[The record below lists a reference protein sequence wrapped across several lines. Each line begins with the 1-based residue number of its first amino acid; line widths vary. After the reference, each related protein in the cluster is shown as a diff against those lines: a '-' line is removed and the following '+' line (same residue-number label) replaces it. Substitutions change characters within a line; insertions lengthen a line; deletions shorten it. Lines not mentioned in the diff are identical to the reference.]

1 MEAHHY
7 VNRGRSK
14 IVLDVTIVIF
24 TKNEEHNIKE
34 CIESV
39 KEFSEVLVIDSNSSD
54 STKAIAHSLGIDVI
68 EFNWNRQYPKKRQW
82 TLDNVSIRN
91 EWILFLDADERMSKQ
106 LEHELEIFLARD
118 SKAFAG
124 GLIEIDYYFASKR
137 LRFGQRPKKIVLL
150 RLGKVHYPI
159 INDLHNEGM
168 GELEGHYQPI
178 VNGKIRKFKS
188 RIVHDD
194 SDPISTWMTRH
205 VNYAK
210 WEAHLMRNLMQKNKV
225 DSSKGKM
232 ASVAH
237 KLPFRPILFFIYSY
251 FFKFG
256 FLDGKAGFD
265 YAFAKSWY
273 YWLSGVIAR
282 EGEQSAL

>member
-7 VNRGRSK
+7 VNRGRGK

-282 EGEQSAL
+282 EGE